1 MSRSWAKSVI
11 GSALVTGAMP
21 LAGACSRCWRVESLR
36 DLKVAVLFLT
46 RFPVHL
52 DGTVTMRDL
61 AGAVYAFPLVGAAVG
76 LLGGL
81 AFATAAWSGL
91 PSLPSALLA
100 IVAMI
105 LATGALHE
113 DGLAATADG
122 LGAGGDRERAL
133 EIMADSRI
141 GSFGALALIV
151 SVLARLMVLAPMWD
165 PRTVTEALVAACMAS
180 RALMGVV
187 MLLQPSAKAAG
198 LAAAAGRPDPVRV
211 MMGGF
216 VAIAGSVA
224 LLPLPVATGALLAAT
239 ASSLLLSSWLG
250 RRLGGCTGD
259 TLGAVQQ
266 TAEIAFLLAFV
277 SRH

>member
-1 MSRSWAKSVI
+1 M
-11 GSALVTGAMP
+11 
-21 LAGACSRCWRVESLR
+21 R
-36 DLKVAVLFLT
+36 DLKVAALFLT
-46 RFPVHL
+46 RFPIHV

-61 AGAVYAFPLVGAAVG
+61 AAAVYAFPLIGAAVG

-81 AFATAAWSGL
+81 AFAAAAWLGL

-100 IVAMI
+100 IVAML

-113 DGLAATADG
+113 DGLADTADG
-122 LGAGGDRERAL
+122 LGAGADRERAL
-133 EIMADSRI
+133 AIMADSRI

-151 SVLARLMVLAPMWD
+151 SLLARLMVLAPMWD
-165 PRTVTEALVAACMAS
+165 PRTVTAVLVASGMAS

-187 MLLQPSAKAAG
+187 MLVQPSAKAEG
-198 LAAAAGRPDPVRV
+198 LAAAAGRPEPARV
-211 MMGGF
+211 MVGSF
-216 VAIAGSVA
+216 IAIAATGA
-224 LLPLPVATGALLAAT
+224 LLPLPLAAGALLAA
-239 ASSLLLSSWLG
+239 AAASLLLASWLG

-266 TAEIAFLLAFV
+266 TAEIAFLLAVV

>member
-1 MSRSWAKSVI
+1 M
-11 GSALVTGAMP
+11 
-21 LAGACSRCWRVESLR
+21 R
-36 DLKVAVLFLT
+36 DLKIAALFLT
-46 RFPVHL
+46 RLPVHV

-76 LLGGL
+76 LLCGL
-81 AFATAAWSGL
+81 AFTAAAWLGL
-91 PSLPSALLA
+91 PSLPSSLLA
-100 IVAMI
+100 IVTMI
-105 LATGALHE
+105 LVTGALHE
-113 DGLAATADG
+113 DGLADTADG
-122 LGAGGDRERAL
+122 LGAGADRERAL

-165 PRTVTEALVAACMAS
+165 PRTVTEVLVASGMAS

-187 MLLQPSAKAAG
+187 MLLQPSAKAVG

-211 MMGGF
+211 MIGSF
-216 VAIAGSVA
+216 IAIAGAAA
-224 LLPLPVATGALLAAT
+224 LLPLPLAVSALLAAT
-239 ASSLLLSSWLG
+239 GLSLLLAAWLG

-266 TAEIAFLLAFV
+266 TAEIAFLLSFV

>member
-1 MSRSWAKSVI
+1 
-11 GSALVTGAMP
+11 MP
-21 LAGACSRCWRVESLR
+21 LAGACSCRWKVGSLR
-36 DLKVAVLFLT
+36 DLKIAALFLT

-91 PSLPSALLA
+91 PSLPSGLLA

-113 DGLAATADG
+113 DGLADPADG

-133 EIMADSRI
+133 EIMADRRI
-141 GSFGALALIV
+141 GSFGALALIGA
-151 SVLARLMVLAPMWD
+151 VLARLMVVAPMWD
-165 PRTVTEALVAACMAS
+165 PRAVTEALVASGMAS

-187 MLLQPSAKAAG
+187 RLLQPSAKAVG

-211 MMGGF
+211 MMGSF
-216 VAIAGSVA
+216 IAIAGAAA
-224 LLPLPVATGALLAAT
+224 LLPLPLAVSALLAAT
-239 ASSLLLSSWLG
+239 GSSLLRPGLSRPAG
-250 RRLGGCTGD
+250 P
-259 TLGAVQQ
+259 GAP
-266 TAEIAFLLAFV
+266 
-277 SRH
+277 R